1 MIFPTG
7 ACHIEYMSPV
17 QAQYSEFTTMLRNH
31 EALIYKVCYAYATD
45 GEHLRDL
52 YQEVV
57 ANVWAGWDNFSGKSK
72 VSTWIWRIAINT
84 CITFYKRHG
93 KHNDAD
99 RLDDKTFAIPVD
111 DEHARMLRDMYELIG
126 RLDPID
132 KALVMLWLD
141 EHSYEEIASVLG
153 LTPTN
158 VGSRLS
164 RIRRKL
170 SDMARE

>member
-1 MIFPTG
+1 MRRSFIRCAMPTPPTVSIS
-7 ACHIEYMSPV
+7 ATFIRKWWPT
-17 QAQYSEFTTMLRNH
+17 YS
-31 EALIYKVCYAYATD
+31 
-45 GEHLRDL
+45 
-52 YQEVV
+52 
-57 ANVWAGWDNFSGKSK
+57 AGWDKFSGKSK

-99 RLDDKTFAIPVD
+99 RLDDKAFAIPVD
-111 DEHARMLRDMYELIG
+111 DEHARMLHDMYELIG